1 MKQVVASQVV
11 TVPKGIKIEV
21 KARKVRVKGE
31 RGESSFAIPSLLSA
45 GKTFRLKSI
54 FFSEQYAKYDV
65 LVGEGVKHVT
75 VIA

>member
-31 RGESSFAIPSLLSA
+31 RGESSYAIPFLFFTE
-45 GKTFRLKSI
+45 KTFGLESTV
-54 FFSEQYAKYDV
+54 FSAICKV
-65 LVGEGVKHVT
+65 
-75 VIA
+75 